1 VAAVKLEHIGIPATV
16 ENFDEVVGFY
26 CDNFG
31 WSVIREL
38 GGPPRIN
45 FISDGSGG
53 RLEVYVAEGPPMSHP
68 SHLAFAVPIAEYDEL
83 RARLL
88 DSGVAFDVDTTN
100 AAGDK
105 LAFFNDPA
113 GNRAQ
118 IIGRLKTLPSRDG

>member
-1 VAAVKLEHIGIPATV
+1 MASVRLEHVGIPATT
-16 ENFDEVVGFY
+16 ENFDEVVSFY
-26 CDNFG
+26 CDNMG

-38 GGPPRIN
+38 EGPPRIN

-53 RLEVYVAEGPPMSHP
+53 RLEVYVADGPAMSHP
-68 SHLAFAVPIAEYDEL
+68 SHLAFAVPVAEYDAL

-88 DSGVAFDVDTTN
+88 ESGVSFDVDTTN
-100 AAGDK
+100 PAGDK

-118 IIGRLKTLPSRDG
+118 IVGRIAALPD

>member
-1 VAAVKLEHIGIPATV
+1 MPAVQLEHVGIPATV
-16 ENFDEVVGFY
+16 ANFDRVVAFY

-31 WSVIREL
+31 WSIIREL
-38 GGPPRIN
+38 EGPPRIC

-53 RLEVYVAEGPPMSHP
+53 RLEVYVADGPPLAHP
-68 SHLAFAVPIAEYDEL
+68 AHLAFAAPAAEYDEL
-83 RARLL
+83 RQRLL
-88 DSGVAFDVDTTN
+88 DAGVTLDRDTTN

-118 IIGRLKTLPSRDG
+118 IVGRINALEA

>member
-1 VAAVKLEHIGIPATV
+1 MPAVRLEHVGIPATV
-16 ENFDEVVGFY
+16 ENFDEVVAFY

-31 WSVIREL
+31 WSIIREL
-38 GGPPRIN
+38 EGPPRIA

-53 RLEVYVAEGPPMSHP
+53 RLEVYIAEGEPLTHP
-68 SHLAFAVPIAEYDEL
+68 SHLAFAASVTDYDAL
-83 RARLL
+83 RQRLV
-88 DSGVAFDVDTTN
+88 DAGVEFDVDTTN

-118 IIGRLKTLPSRDG
+118 IVGRITALPS